1 MISDLEKI
9 SDGAWHLNHG
19 YAKKLL
25 WTPMNIVLETG
36 YFELFKV
43 THLGY
48 FELFK
53 VIYFSEWHDNMG
65 KTTIL

>member
-1 MISDLEKI
+1 
-9 SDGAWHLNHG
+9 
-19 YAKKLL
+19 
-25 WTPMNIVLETG
+25 MNIVLETG

-65 KTTIL
+65 KTTILQCLPNANHENTIEK